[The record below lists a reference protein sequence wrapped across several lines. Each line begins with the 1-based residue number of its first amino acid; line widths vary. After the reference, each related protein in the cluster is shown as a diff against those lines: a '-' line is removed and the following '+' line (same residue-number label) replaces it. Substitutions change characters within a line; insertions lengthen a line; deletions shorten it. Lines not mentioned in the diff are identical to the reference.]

1 MERNQINKA
10 EIDRE
15 VARDTRRKLQEKYEV
30 NQCKLDAI
38 RHILQSGLSD
48 EHKMN
53 AIRGIMM

>member
-1 MERNQINKA
+1 MEKCQINKA
-10 EIDRE
+10 EIDLE
-15 VARDTRRKLQEKYEV
+15 VAKATRKRLLTRAEV
-30 NQCKLDAI
+30 SECKLDAI